1 MTGRLI
7 SVLRRPW
14 VRRGF
19 VLAAIAA
26 AVVAVVV
33 QREAVGAALAQTS
46 WPWILVALVLSLVTV
61 ALAALSWRSVSAGL
75 GAPLGLGEASVVY
88 LVGQVGKYLPG
99 GVWNVVASAEL
110 GSDHGIERRRT
121 VVTMLL
127 AAMISA
133 VVAGAV
139 ALVLLPGVP
148 GTPLADHGWLVL
160 LAPLALVAVLP
171 AVLNRILVTLLR
183 VTRQAPVH
191 ERIVGRAVLAASA
204 WSLLSWLAVGLQ
216 VYVLAVAVGAD
227 PGTTTLRLA
236 VGGYALAWIVG
247 FVLVFLPAGVGAR
260 EGVLALAMAPVLDT
274 GGVLV
279 VVLLSRVLVTAG
291 DLLAAGVAALLAR
304 RRVRAA
310 GPR

>member
-160 LAPLALVAVLP
+160 LAPLTLVAVLP

-191 ERIVGRAVLAASA
+191 ERIGGRAVLAASA

>member
-191 ERIVGRAVLAASA
+191 ERIGGRAVLVASA